1 MVVERLVPS
10 PYECKCFF
18 IWNGLDTH
26 SMTICYSVTAD
37 DFIKYAET
45 AADDLF
51 FGVDSDNT
59 ESSEEEQEEVEEEEE
74 ESDDHDDGGDG
85 VAGDGDYI
93 PAVAQTQSRRM
104 PARAR
109 SESSSDGAPSEK
121 AETQANWWLFP
132 APKEAKKEDAQ
143 GMNHVGRMQCTC
155 HFVTLMNFLD
165 AALDPLGLSSF
176 RLRMSICIPVT

>member
-1 MVVERLVPS
+1 M
-10 PYECKCFF
+10 FF
-18 IWNGLDTH
+18 YLEWIGYSFYDNL
-26 SMTICYSVTAD
+26 YSVTAD

-109 SESSSDGAPSEK
+109 SESSSDERPQKKQKLKPIGGSSQPPKRPRKRTRK
-121 AETQANWWLFP
+121 A
-132 APKEAKKEDAQ
+132 
-143 GMNHVGRMQCTC
+143 
-155 HFVTLMNFLD
+155 
-165 AALDPLGLSSF
+165 
-176 RLRMSICIPVT
+176 